1 MDFYSFIEINEWLV
15 YYWDLRVRVSS
26 RIRDDC
32 HPRALF
38 FLIWGVTW
46 RHETINVEIISYQT
60 ICKFAWKMHKTG
72 GERWTKLT
80 PSWGVVF
87 VIKYNGIS
95 FLNDRSKNTN
105 VFNDEVLKENFISS
119 LENLT
124 YDSSSQVNVIKRFE
138 NKILE
143 KCC

>member
-1 MDFYSFIEINEWLV
+1 
-15 YYWDLRVRVSS
+15 
-26 RIRDDC
+26 
-32 HPRALF
+32 
-38 FLIWGVTW
+38 
-46 RHETINVEIISYQT
+46 
-60 ICKFAWKMHKTG
+60 
-72 GERWTKLT
+72 
-80 PSWGVVF
+80 VF